1 MRLSA
6 MLLAAGCS
14 ARVPPTPPD
23 PLEVQRERASLP
35 GREQSLELC
44 RLATMELAAGN
55 ADRAE
60 GALRQA
66 VPRMMSVTADG
77 EFAALL
83 GAEDRK
89 EWKGEPYEKMAA
101 YHLLG
106 SLLLASGDTDNALA
120 MGKSAVL
127 ADTGFRWEGFSSDFA
142 AGLLLQALAFAAEGE
157 ASNAD
162 AALER
167 AVDAVWQRTL
177 VPLLSDALLAFE
189 VEGNDGETA
198 AARALL
204 LAGLSAGVSS
214 SPRDPAEAV
223 RGALS
228 RATDLRAA
236 LLDPGPPPPGTEG
249 IATGAARRALDGMGR
264 LGQRWTEAAE
274 ALPPEALQPA
284 RATERALRDAL
295 GGRKLVVWVAAGR
308 GPRKAQQGRYGE
320 QLVIVPGRPVR
331 PALELDGTPMDVVLV
346 DDMGWQATT
355 RGARRVDAFNRG
367 KAVFKDTATA
377 LGIGLVVAGDV
388 LADTARTQG
397 DSTAGGV
404 LQLVGAVLWIA
415 GAVAN
420 PQADVRAW
428 EGVPGG
434 LWLAVADPPP
444 GPHRIEAR
452 GRAWDVD
459 VPERGTA
466 FALVP
471 LGPQEEP

>member
-1 MRLSA
+1 
-6 MLLAAGCS
+6 
-14 ARVPPTPPD
+14 
-23 PLEVQRERASLP
+23 
-35 GREQSLELC
+35 
-44 RLATMELAAGN
+44 
-55 ADRAE
+55 
-60 GALRQA
+60 
-66 VPRMMSVTADG
+66 
-77 EFAALL
+77 
-83 GAEDRK
+83 
-89 EWKGEPYEKMAA
+89 
-101 YHLLG
+101 
-106 SLLLASGDTDNALA
+106 
-120 MGKSAVL
+120 
-127 ADTGFRWEGFSSDFA
+127 
-142 AGLLLQALAFAAEGE
+142 
-157 ASNAD
+157 
-162 AALER
+162 
-167 AVDAVWQRTL
+167 
-177 VPLLSDALLAFE
+177 
-189 VEGNDGETA
+189 
-198 AARALL
+198 
-204 LAGLSAGVSS
+204 
-214 SPRDPAEAV
+214 
-223 RGALS
+223 
-228 RATDLRAA
+228 
-236 LLDPGPPPPGTEG
+236 
-249 IATGAARRALDGMGR
+249 MGR